1 MTQTQNASNYSN
13 KKQIG
18 RADPGRRIG
27 DSEIG
32 VCLDPGIK
40 GSCTTSRR
48 SSLQIYSN
56 GKALAVECKFQGTQG
71 TTDEKIPYALQDLEA
86 LWLPGCLVYA
96 GEGWSKG
103 VLHTLEASRLAAYC
117 LPTTKGPSAETK
129 EMDHIIGAVFGLWA
143 QVLKLNG
150 KRFELKP

>member
-1 MTQTQNASNYSN
+1 MTGLEYRDLIANYIVANYAGHGLTVFTEVS
-13 KKQIG
+13 IG
-18 RADPGRRIG
+18 KTIIGKDRRVDIFILREAD
-27 DSEIG
+27 
-32 VCLDPGIK
+32 
-40 GSCTTSRR
+40 
-48 SSLQIYSN
+48 N
-56 GKALAVECKFQGTQG
+56 KALAVECKFQGTQG

-117 LPTTKGPSAETK
+117 LPTTKGQSAETK